1 MVERQSFE
9 TTASFAF
16 IASSASD
23 SGSWTWLCARS
34 LVDVAR
40 PKGKRPHFVAPTLV
54 QSKMLNDRVGYL
66 KVAMFPGMLGVD
78 VSNARSSAVAELR
91 NVERL
96 TGNRRRAKAQ
106 MTRKALDLHRC
117 RMLLTQGEQNQMQG
131 RSQVQQ
137 QYTHQLPPDS
147 QNSAKLRSINYL
159 GLRSITLTFPVLS

>member
-40 PKGKRPHFVAPTLV
+40 PKGKRPHFVEPTLV

-96 TGNRRRAKAQ
+96 TGNRRQSKSANDPQGTRSASLQDATDARRA
-106 MTRKALDLHRC
+106 
-117 RMLLTQGEQNQMQG
+117 E
-131 RSQVQQ
+131 
-137 QYTHQLPPDS
+137 PDAREIS
-147 QNSAKLRSINYL
+147 GTAAVHSSASSRFAKLR
-159 GLRSITLTFPVLS
+159 